1 MLPQNQKKKII
12 NYILNNTN
20 EAYINIYCI
29 VPLFLWWLIIF
40 SPVKLVCVLLL
51 SVSLW
56 IIRSLQLFNA
66 TLSVF
71 VIRRLWLWCRRWG
84 IPWNV
89 AECCGNQESFQTVW
103 ALTLSG
109 QSRERKRMLEL
120 DFKPFYF
127 MTNFKHIRRAWACMS
142 HHHNANGY

>member
-1 MLPQNQKKKII
+1 MHKIHSTMPQKHMQVICCLKTKRKKYI

-84 IPWNV
+84 IPWTV
-89 AECCGNQESFQTVW
+89 AECCGNPGIIPDR
-103 ALTLSG
+103 LSVN
-109 QSRERKRMLEL
+109 S
-120 DFKPFYF
+120 F
-127 MTNFKHIRRAWACMS
+127 MTVEREGEDVRTRF
-142 HHHNANGY
+142 